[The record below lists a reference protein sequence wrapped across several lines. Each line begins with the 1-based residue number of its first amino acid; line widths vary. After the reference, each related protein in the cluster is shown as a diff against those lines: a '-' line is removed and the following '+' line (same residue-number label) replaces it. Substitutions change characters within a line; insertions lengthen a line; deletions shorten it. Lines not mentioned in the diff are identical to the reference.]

1 MELCR
6 AVQPDGGGQRCI
18 RFDGHEG
25 PHQTFVAEWSNGD
38 SASRR
43 RQPAHAKS
51 AQAAYPNRPQEGKS
65 RRQQQSRSGKSQ
77 QQSQMQGRGRRSR
90 NRKKH

>member
-25 PHQTFVAEWSNGD
+25 PHQTFVAEWSNGE
-38 SASRR
+38 SVSRR
-43 RQPAHAKS
+43 RQPP
-51 AQAAYPNRPQEGKS
+51 AQAKVQAYSNRQPDKS
-65 RRQQQSRSGKSQ
+65 RRPQSRPGRTRPP
-77 QQSQMQGRGRRSR
+77 QGGGRSR
-90 NRKKH
+90 NRKKR